1 MLLPV
6 VLDILAVAARPTC
19 RSTAALPVV
28 VLDAFPDERLETCQA
43 LSPPQPVA
51 TAPPQPLIVATACQ
65 TARFQPCFVTYIR
78 RPTNSGATCGVK
90 APDQMHRQRRAESD
104 LRMRRSALTT
114 TPTSTCTILLTIKL
128 LMTMELEPSTQG
140 TMATT
145 TTAWCASKLLL
156 DQHSCWRA
164 SMDSM
169 NSALNSGLLIGKL
182 NGKSQIAPLAG
193 LLFSFRLFCRVGLSS
208 RLSQRRRSQRRRSQQ
223 RRSLRRMAPS
233 TLNGAQFARRTWCL
247 PRRELSFRASI
258 YFMTPASTSG

>member
-1 MLLPV
+1 M
-6 VLDILAVAARPTC
+6 
-19 RSTAALPVV
+19 
-28 VLDAFPDERLETCQA
+28 
-43 LSPPQPVA
+43 
-51 TAPPQPLIVATACQ
+51 
-65 TARFQPCFVTYIR
+65 TYIR

-90 APDQMHRQRRAESD
+90 APDQLHRQRRAESD

-114 TPTSTCTILLTIKL
+114 MMTSTSTCTILLTIKL

-169 NSALNSGLLIGKL
+169 NSASNSGLLIGKL

-193 LLFSFRLFCRVGLSS
+193 LLFSFRLFCRVGLPS
-208 RLSQRRRSQRRRSQQ
+208 RLSQRRRSQR

>member
-1 MLLPV
+1 M
-6 VLDILAVAARPTC
+6 
-19 RSTAALPVV
+19 
-28 VLDAFPDERLETCQA
+28 
-43 LSPPQPVA
+43 
-51 TAPPQPLIVATACQ
+51 
-65 TARFQPCFVTYIR
+65 
-78 RPTNSGATCGVK
+78 K

-140 TMATT
+140 TMASMT

-169 NSALNSGLLIGKL
+169 NSASNSGLLIGKL

-193 LLFSFRLFCRVGLSS
+193 LLFSFRLFCRVGLPS
-208 RLSQRRRSQRRRSQQ
+208 RLSQRRRSQRRRSQRRRSQ
-223 RRSLRRMAPS
+223 RRRSLRRMAPS

-247 PRRELSFRASI
+247 PRRELSFRTGI